1 MSKYLIILIVI
12 LGLSCYYL
20 IERNK
25 QLRVDYNTAIENV
38 KAYSQSIS
46 NLEQD
51 NRVFKLTIE
60 QLNYYSDS
68 ILLKM
73 QKVQKE
79 LNIKNR
85 EISQM
90 QYLLSTNSRTD
101 TITLVDT
108 IFRDNTIH
116 IDTIISDKWYSCR
129 VGLHYPSIITVSPTF
144 INEQYVVVHSKR
156 ETVKPPKKFFLAR
169 WFQRRHT
176 IGIVDVC
183 QKSPYAKIQQQR
195 FIEIIK

>member
-1 MSKYLIILIVI
+1 MSKYLIILIII

-25 QLRVDYNTAIENV
+25 QLRVDYNIAIENV
-38 KAYSQSIS
+38 KAYSQSVS

-79 LNIKNR
+79 LNIKDR

-116 IDTIISDKWYSCR
+116 IDTVVSDKWYSCR
-129 VGLHYPSIITVSPTF
+129 VGLHYPSTITVSPTF